1 MRNVIECKNLAI
13 GYKEKYKKE
22 TILIPDFTIE
32 LHESE
37 LTALIG
43 PNGAGKT
50 TLLKTISGN
59 LSPIAGE
66 INLLEKNLKSYS
78 SVELAK
84 LISIVLTDRILDQHI
99 KVFDVVATGRYPY
112 TGFWAKLNQHDQSV
126 INNSMEM
133 VGVESFANR
142 TFNTLSDGER
152 QKVMIAKALAQNT
165 PIILL
170 DEPAAFLDYPSK
182 IELIHL
188 LQNLV
193 KKHNKTILFSSHDL
207 ELVLR
212 SADRLW
218 LVASGKPIVTDIP
231 EQLILDGII
240 EQYFNQTGLRFDAM
254 KGQFSQPDRGNKRIS
269 IFADGLTGIWLC
281 NALERKGW
289 QVNHDTDEPVCV
301 HYIKEEYILIYKEKT
316 SCFKKL
322 EYLLTEIDKYED
334 N

>member
-1 MRNVIECKNLAI
+1 MKNVIECKSLAI

-22 TILIPDFTIE
+22 TILIPDFSIE

-59 LSPIAGE
+59 LSPITGE
-66 INLLEKNLKSYS
+66 ITLLGKNQKNYS

-112 TGFWAKLNQHDQSV
+112 TGFWATLNHHDQSV
-126 INNSMEM
+126 IINSMEM

-165 PIILL
+165 PIIFL

-193 KKHNKTILFSSHDL
+193 KRHNKTILFSSHDL

-218 LVASGKPIVTDIP
+218 LVAPGKHIVTDIP
-231 EQLILDGII
+231 EQLIFDGVI
-240 EQYFNQTGLRFDAM
+240 EQYFNRTGLRFDAM

-269 IFADGLTGIWLC
+269 IFAEGLTGVWLC

-289 QVNHDTDEPVCV
+289 QVNQDAGEPVSV
-301 HYIKEEYILIYKEKT
+301 QYIKDEYILTNQEKIT
-316 SCFKKL
+316 CFKKL
-322 EYLLTEIDKYED
+322 EYLLIEIDKYED